1 MIGYVH
7 YGLTLIRL
15 CLLAISLG
23 GYLLCLRKRIRIELA
38 VGVLFAGIGSAM
50 FAAGI
55 LHILKETAWLLFA
68 WGLYLSFQEAKAWR
82 GNKRFHALRGS
93 DNAAFTLIYLV
104 LAAIFFFVLL
114 FRSKFTHYDNFSH
127 WGVAAK
133 LVSQK
138 DMFPNA
144 SDTNLTFYSYPLGSA
159 AFIYYI
165 TEIAGTAPEWLQ
177 MWAQA
182 MLMVGMLA
190 GLFVFGKGV
199 VCLGAACAGIVIL
212 LCGNTDF
219 VDLLVDTLMPV
230 TAVGAMAFCIYYKGD
245 LHKQLLFVI
254 PYVVFL
260 AAIKNSGILF
270 AVLILG
276 YALISIPRT
285 KENLKK
291 WLIAAAGPAAAVFFW
306 NKHVEQIFDGG
317 TLSKHAMHMDN
328 FRQVVAEK
336 TPDDLM
342 EITKAFGLSV
352 AQNATVVLYLFL
364 TGLFLYLVC
373 RIVLKKDC
381 RMLRDTLLFAGISYL
396 LYQFGLL
403 GMYILTMPLSEALV
417 MAGFERYHQTI
428 LIFVSGLVLMAF
440 IQEIH
445 DSGDGAGHL
454 VKDIVLTGC
463 VLVGITAALQP
474 NFWYYTRQSLENS
487 DREKYD
493 RLISDYELEER
504 NAYLILLSEDR
515 EDKGYLY
522 YLTQY
527 LLAPHDMAFA
537 TASTVHELADEK
549 FDFVIMFDDTEDN
562 KAYLNSQFG
571 LTEEVGYIGD
581 KSLN

>member
-82 GNKRFHALRGS
+82 GNKCFHTLRGS

-138 DMFPNA
+138 DMFPNT

-159 AFIYYI
+159 AFIYYF
-165 TEIAGTAPEWLQ
+165 TEILGTAPEWLQ

-230 TAVGAMAFCIYYKGD
+230 TAIGAMAFCIYYKGD
-245 LHKQLLFVI
+245 LNNQLLFVI
-254 PYVVFL
+254 PYVIFL
-260 AAIKNSGILF
+260 AAMKNSGILF
-270 AVLILG
+270 AVLTLG

-291 WLIAAAGPAAAVFFW
+291 WLIAAASPAVITFFW
-306 NKHVEQIFDGG
+306 NRHVEQIFEGG
-317 TLSKHAMHMDN
+317 TLSKHAMHMGN
-328 FRQVVAEK
+328 FRQVLARK

-342 EITKAFGLSV
+342 NITKAFGRSV
-352 AQNATVVLYLFL
+352 AQNAIAVLYLFL
-364 TGLFLYLVC
+364 TWLFLFLVF

-381 RMLRDTLLFAGISYL
+381 RMLRGILLFAGVSYF
-396 LYQFGLL
+396 LYQFGLF
-403 GMYILTMPLSEALV
+403 GMYILTMPVSEALV

-428 LIFVSGLVLMAF
+428 LIFVAGMVLIAVL
-440 IQEIH
+440 QELH
-445 DSGDGAGHL
+445 DSGDGEIHFLKNIA
-454 VKDIVLTGC
+454 LTGC
-463 VLVGITAALQP
+463 VLVGITTALQP